1 MNIEEQRINY
11 INTSM
16 DLIHDLCN
24 DLYEALIDEDFGAIE
39 LILFNIEDA
48 LRDINETF
56 KDEI

>member
-16 DLIHDLCN
+16 DLIHDLCD

>member
-1 MNIEEQRINY
+1 MNIEEQRLNY

-16 DLIHDLCN
+16 DLIHDLCD